1 MALSEAGYG
10 LLPVTEVDERLL
22 ATFQC
27 GKPHLDEFLT
37 QQAASMH
44 ATRLSY
50 TSVVMHEDLPDQ
62 VVGYFT
68 LANDGIRLKSSEQLD
83 LGLTEEVTLSVFPA
97 VKLCRL
103 AVTEQLQGAGVG
115 QSVLDLVLGEVLEDD
130 SLSAA
135 RLLVVDADNE
145 DRVIR
150 FYERYGF
157 ARSLW
162 AEQQNQNHG
171 KRVRGEA
178 QAPAAVK
185 MLLDILAPRA

>member
-10 LLPVTEVDERLL
+10 FLPVIEVDERLL

-37 QQAASMH
+37 QHAASMH
-44 ATRLSY
+44 RARLSY
-50 TSVVMHEDLPDQ
+50 TSVVMHQDLADQ

-68 LANDGIRLKSSEQLD
+68 LANDGLRLNSSEQFD
-83 LGLTEEVTLSVFPA
+83 LGLSEVPLSVFPA

-103 AVTEQLQGAGVG
+103 AVSQQLQGEGVG
-115 QSVLDLVLGEVLEDD
+115 RSILDLVLGEVLEDD

-157 ARSLW
+157 VPSLW
-162 AEQQNQNHG
+162 AEQQNHNHG
-171 KRVRGEA
+171 KRSRGQA

-185 MLLDILAPRA
+185 MLLDILDPET